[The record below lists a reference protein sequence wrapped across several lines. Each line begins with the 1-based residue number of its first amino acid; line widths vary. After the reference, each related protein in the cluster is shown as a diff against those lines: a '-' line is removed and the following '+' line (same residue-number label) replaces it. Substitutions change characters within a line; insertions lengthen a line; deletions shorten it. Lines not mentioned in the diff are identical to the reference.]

1 MFKVKK
7 QLLQKKKNKLMK
19 NATNII
25 KKKLKDKKDTKK
37 MKKDKKILVFEK
49 SDSNL
54 VVKKYLELIKKS
66 KTSEKIQLNDQ

>member
-1 MFKVKK
+1 
-7 QLLQKKKNKLMK
+7 MK